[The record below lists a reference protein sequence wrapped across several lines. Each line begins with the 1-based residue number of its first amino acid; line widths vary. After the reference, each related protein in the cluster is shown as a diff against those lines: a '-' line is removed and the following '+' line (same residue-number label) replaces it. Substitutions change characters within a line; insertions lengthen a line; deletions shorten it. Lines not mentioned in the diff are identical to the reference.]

1 MKYNYAKLNGR
12 IVEKCGTQGVFAEK
26 MGMSEVSISKR
37 LNNKLEWRQTEIL
50 KALKILGLAESDI
63 PVYFFYVET

>member
-12 IVEKCGTQGVFAEK
+12 IVEICGTQGVFAER

-37 LNNKLEWRQTEIL
+37 LNNKLEWRQTEML
-50 KALKILGLAESDI
+50 KAAKILELGVSEI
-63 PVYFFYVET
+63 VVYFFSPKT